1 MQLRLKPRQ
10 TRGLNKSFIVK
21 TALVVL
27 IFFAA
32 IFFLDKI
39 NMPVPTKLIE
49 HEISNDKLKT
59 LK

>member
-10 TRGLNKSFIVK
+10 TKGLNKSIIIK
-21 TALVVL
+21 TALVIL
-27 IFFAA
+27 IFFVA

-39 NMPVPTKLIE
+39 NMSAPTKLIKQ
-49 HEISNDKLKT
+49 EISNDKLKI